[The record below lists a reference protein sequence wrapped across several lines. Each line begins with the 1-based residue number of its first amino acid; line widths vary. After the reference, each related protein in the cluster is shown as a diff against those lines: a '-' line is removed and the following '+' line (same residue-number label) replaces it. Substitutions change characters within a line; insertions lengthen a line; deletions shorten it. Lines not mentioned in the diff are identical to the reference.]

1 MSDLSSAITTPDI
14 ATSDRDPSACR
25 PPALDLQSTDTA
37 AAAPAP
43 SLRSSWRHVTHVRS
57 PKIRH
62 IECNEPA
69 RNLLPGAWSGF
80 LSDRSLA
87 KDRAGTA
94 GSRLPTE
101 RGQDKSRTLRPG
113 RTREK
118 RGNIST
124 LAQCGGFDPRC
135 AISEK
140 PSKINIDPHIARRRT
155 LPKTRLRAAVQ
166 GARHHDRLARRSGHS
181 AADLETGKRG
191 NETTG

>member
-1 MSDLSSAITTPDI
+1 MLPCPICRPLSTTPDI

-25 PPALDLQSTDTA
+25 PPALDLQSTATA

-43 SLRSSWRHVTHVRS
+43 SLRSSWRHVTHVWS

-124 LAQCGGFDPRC
+124 LARC
-135 AISEK
+135 AFLTRDVRFLSNQAKSTLI
-140 PSKINIDPHIARRRT
+140 RT
-155 LPKTRLRAAVQ
+155 LRAEDTSKDSPSRS
-166 GARHHDRLARRSGHS
+166 GARGTAPRPLGAPQRSFRCRPRNRQ
-181 AADLETGKRG
+181 TG
-191 NETTG
+191 